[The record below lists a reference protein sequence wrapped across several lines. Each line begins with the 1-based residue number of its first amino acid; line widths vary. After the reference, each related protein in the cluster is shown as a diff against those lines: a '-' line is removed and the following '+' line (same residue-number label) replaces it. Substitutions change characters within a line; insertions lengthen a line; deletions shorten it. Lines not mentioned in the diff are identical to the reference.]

1 LLAGV
6 ALAYI
11 GWERLNLVSLP
22 LLLTMLAAV
31 LWLMLRRQEEVPGTG
46 ARH

>member
-11 GWERLNLVSLP
+11 GWECLNLASLP

-31 LWLMLRRQEEVPGTG
+31 LWLMLRRKEEVSGS
-46 ARH
+46 